1 MSTGFANTMSSKAN
15 KKQEVSSRGSA
26 RWQVARSALAAQAV
40 ETTLPASSESQAE
53 PESLKE
59 EPGGYLLGRGL
70 EAECLY

>member
-1 MSTGFANTMSSKAN
+1 MSSKAD
-15 KKQEVSSRGSA
+15 KKQKVSSRGSA
-26 RWQVARSALAAQAV
+26 RWRAAQSALATLAA
-40 ETTLPASSESQAE
+40 EATLPASSESQAE